1 MSSIATDPITY
12 DKYGHI
18 SGFTDDTMLVPVEEG
33 IAVAKKTVENEAV
46 AKNTVAKKTVE
57 KEAVAS
63 KKRLREE
70 DEERCPANESKRPR
84 SNSAE
89 PILPTQS
96 ADEVV
101 PDIWADL
108 VSFQQTV
115 VDPAVKLLEGLERQ
129 NRELDDKLVRKLTR
143 ANSEPEPKRPV
154 PSSPAMR
161 LAASVKGMNIPQDT
175 KLTTFMLQL
184 AKRKI
189 KAPKKEVDRCCEFL
203 LSVDDEITPPF
214 FDGF

>member
-1 MSSIATDPITY
+1 MSITY
-12 DKYGHI
+12 DKYGFI
-18 SGFTDDTMLVPVEEG
+18 AGFTDDTTLVDP

-46 AKNTVAKKTVE
+46 AKKTVAKKTDE
-57 KEAVAS
+57 N
-63 KKRLREE
+63 KKRRRK
-70 DEERCPANESKRPR
+70 DEEKCPANESKRPR